1 MENTGKES
9 LNLLYRSADVSLGEA
24 GGKFYLISDGNTYR
38 LADYRFEPCLYIQE
52 TNGKWIT
59 IHNSFTVEELC
70 RAVRTNGSV
79 RMITGNEYGI
89 DEVFGLI
96 RKAIGLAMGSVDIGY
111 VEGRRFMDLLKEK
124 GALSPETAADLTDEG
139 LKNPNVM
146 NPFIHSKK
154 VGKTA
159 DGAFYL
165 RTPDKGSGPDAS
177 GRIFRVISDQV
188 RFGCGSRMVDGKR
201 QYFAWHGHP
210 SRNDDY
216 FTTSEIS
223 EREYRQ
229 IEAEYPEQLSADR
242 ETAEAFRKKYVDG
255 HKVILEGWNK
265 LL

>member
-159 DGAFYL
+159 DGETIFVERRA
-165 RTPDKGSGPDAS
+165 KGKGWKVSAEVMKRS
-177 GRIFRVISDQV
+177 ALQ
-188 RFGCGSRMVDGKR
+188 CTEYAEDG
-201 QYFAWHGHP
+201 
-210 SRNDDY
+210 
-216 FTTSEIS
+216 T
-223 EREYRQ
+223 Q
-229 IEAEYPEQLSADR
+229 IETYYER
-242 ETAEAFRKKYVDG
+242 
-255 HKVILEGWNK
+255 
-265 LL
+265 